1 MRKVVAT
8 NIEFHKPTLRR
19 KDMQSVLQTMVDEK
33 IGPGY
38 RKKEFLDLFSS
49 KLGMSGGIA
58 LRSYF
63 DAIKSSLELVGI
75 KEGSCIVTSVLSPQ
89 IYKIA
94 ARKLGVKLILADINK
109 DNGCLSAS
117 AALEAVGKGAE
128 AVLLH
133 EPCCQIPYGED
144 YSDLNVPIIEDI
156 SESFGSSYE
165 DTYAGNYGDLVICA
179 FEQEHIVSCGGG
191 AAILYKDIIYNELIK
206 KIYKG
211 ISKYEE
217 MPDLN
222 ASLGVIQLAEVDGY
236 LLRRQEIFEM
246 FKKALLK
253 TNHKL
258 FGISDLDFNPN
269 AWIFPVVLDTKP
281 DEVIAFAKKY
291 HVLCKPLFNDVLGSD
306 LKDKFA
312 LYPGA
317 TSALLRAI
325 AFPVYPFLKS
335 SDIDTLVK
343 VISHLP

>member
-1 MRKVVAT
+1 
-8 NIEFHKPTLRR
+8 
-19 KDMQSVLQTMVDEK
+19 MQSVLQTMVDEK
-33 IGPGY
+33 IGPGVK
-38 RKKEFLDLFSS
+38 KKEFLDL
-49 KLGMSGGIA
+49 LTLRLNMNGGIA

-63 DAIKSSLELVGI
+63 DAIKTALELAGV
-75 KEGSCIVTSVLSPQ
+75 KEGSSIVTSVLSPQ

-94 ARKLGVKLILADINK
+94 AKKLGAKIVLADINSE
-109 DNGCLSAS
+109 NGCLSAS
-117 AALEAVGKGAE
+117 SALEAIGKGAI

-144 YSDLNVPIIEDI
+144 YSLLNVPIIEDI
-156 SESFGSSYE
+156 SESFGSFYDE
-165 DTYAGNYGDLVICA
+165 FFAGSFGDIVICA

-191 AAILYKDIIYNELIK
+191 AAILYTDRVYKELIK
-206 KIYKG
+206 NLYKD

-222 ASLGVIQLAEVDGY
+222 ASLGIIQLAEIDGY

-258 FGISDLDFNPN
+258 FGISDLDFSPN
-269 AWIFPVVLDTKP
+269 AWIFPVVLDSKP
-281 DEVIAFAKKY
+281 EDIIAFAKKY
-291 HVLCKPLFNDVLGSD
+291 NVLCKPLFDNSIGSD
-306 LKDKFA
+306 SKEKFA